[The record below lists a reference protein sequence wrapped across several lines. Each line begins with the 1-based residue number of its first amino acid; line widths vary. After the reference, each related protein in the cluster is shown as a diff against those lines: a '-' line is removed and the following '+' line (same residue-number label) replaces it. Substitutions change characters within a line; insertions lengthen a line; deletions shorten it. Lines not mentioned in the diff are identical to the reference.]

1 MQFSKKTLYQLLVVA
16 VATATNPS
24 PNPPSPY
31 APPPSSPAEETLLGM
46 PIAIAYI
53 VFIAGGLA
61 VLLILGVGTAWCCG
75 VFESGVGMTSS
86 GITSASAS
94 DNNLP
99 TLKMSMSA
107 KYKRGNNDQDA

>member
-16 VATATNPS
+16 VATATNP
-24 PNPPSPY
+24 PPPY

-75 VFESGVGMTSS
+75 FFDSGAGMTSS
-86 GITSASAS
+86 GMISASAS

-99 TLKMSMSA
+99 ALKMSMSA
-107 KYKRGNNDQDA
+107 KYNRGNNDQNA